1 MGKGTI
7 MTDGDLRDTPIRD
20 REVTAYDHAHL
31 QAYLRL
37 LDAAAA
43 HADWRE
49 AAALVLGLDV
59 AADPERARCVHDVH
73 LERARWMA
81 QAGYRDLLRGRPEG

>member
-1 MGKGTI
+1 
-7 MTDGDLRDTPIRD
+7 MTNGDLRDTPIRD
-20 REVTAYDHAHL
+20 REVTAYDRAHL

-43 HADWRE
+43 HAPWRE

-59 AADPERARCVHDVH
+59 AADPARARRIHDVH

-81 QAGYRDLLRGRPEG
+81 HAGYRDLLRGRTEG

>member
-1 MGKGTI
+1 MGAI
-7 MTDGDLRDTPIRD
+7 MTDSELRDTPIRD

-59 AADPERARCVHDVH
+59 TADVERARRIHDVH

-81 QAGYRDLLRGRPEG
+81 QAGYRALLQGRPAG

>member
-1 MGKGTI
+1 MSH
-7 MTDGDLRDTPIRD
+7 GDLRETPID
-20 REVTAYDHAHL
+20 DSGVTPYDHAHL
-31 QAYLRL
+31 LVYLRL

-49 AAALVLGLDV
+49 AAAIILELDV
-59 AADPERARCVHDVH
+59 AVDPGRARRIYDIH

-81 QAGYRDLLRGRPEG
+81 RAGYKHLLNGRS

>member
-1 MGKGTI
+1 M
-7 MTDGDLRDTPIRD
+7 MTNSDLRDAPIRD

-59 AADPERARCVHDVH
+59 AADPDRARRIHEVH

-81 QAGYRDLLRGRPEG
+81 QAGYRDLLSGRPPG

>member
-1 MGKGTI
+1 MT
-7 MTDGDLRDTPIRD
+7 MTDSDLRDTPIRD

-31 QAYLRL
+31 QDYLRL

-49 AAALVLGLDV
+49 AAALVLVLDV
-59 AADPERARCVHDVH
+59 AADPDRAQRVHDVH
-73 LERARWMA
+73 LERARWMV
-81 QAGYRDLLRGRPEG
+81 QAGYRDLLGGRPPG

>member
-1 MGKGTI
+1 MAN
-7 MTDGDLRDTPIRD
+7 GDLRDTPIRD
-20 REVTAYDHAHL
+20 REVTPYDHAHL

-59 AADPERARCVHDVH
+59 AADPARARRIHEVH

-81 QAGYRDLLRGRPEG
+81 QAGYRDLLRGRTAG

>member
-1 MGKGTI
+1 
-7 MTDGDLRDTPIRD
+7 MTNGDLRDTPIRD

-31 QAYLRL
+31 QVYLRL

-43 HADWRE
+43 RADWRE

-59 AADPERARCVHDVH
+59 AADPARARRVHDVH
-73 LERARWMA
+73 LARARWMA
-81 QAGYRDLLRGRPEG
+81 QAGYRDLLREPPAG

>member
-1 MGKGTI
+1 MTKGQ
-7 MTDGDLRDTPIRD
+7 LRETPIDD
-20 REVTAYDHAHL
+20 REVTPYDHAHRL
-31 QAYLRL
+31 DYLRL

-43 HADWRE
+43 RADWRE

-59 AADPERARCVHDVH
+59 AADPDRARRIHEIH

-81 QAGYRDLLRGRPEG
+81 SAGYRDLLKGPPAG